1 MELTAMGKAAK
12 AAALRLNTLGTQA
25 KDRVLLAMASADGP
39 YGGDFGRQQPWIWR
53 QPGKTV
59 FPP

>member
-25 KDRVLLAMASADGP
+25 KDRVLSAMAQALIDHMEEILSL
-39 YGGDFGRQQPWIWR
+39 IHIS
-53 QPGKTV
+53 V
-59 FPP
+59 

>member
-25 KDRVLLAMASADGP
+25 KDRVLSAMAQALMDHM
-39 YGGDFGRQQPWIWR
+39 
-53 QPGKTV
+53 
-59 FPP
+59 